1 MNTPLPTCRS
11 LALLLKTLIA
21 LSLWTALSA
30 QAALLTY
37 AVSFNSTSGDNGSG
51 SFFWN
56 DTTSTMTGFTWQ
68 FAEGSGSFKDS
79 ALSRTIYSPGSA
91 RSVGAL
97 FYGLFT
103 NPVAYWTSTNGLTSA
118 SSGYFSESF
127 IGSSGSLTGTYPPD
141 MFVVGYAKGAS
152 AATFQMLDLN
162 PTYTLLNAGT
172 ITATQVPEPA
182 SLALLLLG
190 LGGLLASRRAPR
202 KDSST

>member
-1 MNTPLPTCRS
+1 MKTPLPTCLS
-11 LALLLKTLIA
+11 LTLLLKTLIA

-51 SFFWN
+51 SFVWN

-79 ALSRTIYSPGSA
+79 ALARTIYSPGSA

-97 FYGLFT
+97 FYALFT

-190 LGGLLASRRAPR
+190 LGGLLASRRTPR
-202 KDSST
+202 KDRTT